1 MVRMIPLV
9 PSELSKITMPV
20 CTAMAS
26 VTTCNIPMNTS
37 EAIPCDSCANSE
49 NRNSSSRSSPPHAR
63 VWNTAMR
70 TCERMPSGPSHR
82 STNTRNL
89 SSRTPL
95 SLSRPSSSPKPTV
108 PVSAMRSPLSCRSAT
123 KRPWSTWLLLSTAS
137 RTPTNCCNLWSWNL
151 SGRMLCKIRRTRW
164 GDSSGKES
172 RIWIA
177 VC

>member
-1 MVRMIPLV
+1 MIPLV

-89 SSRTPL
+89 SSRTRL

>member
-89 SSRTPL
+89 SSRTRL

>member
-1 MVRMIPLV
+1 
-9 PSELSKITMPV
+9 MPV

-89 SSRTPL
+89 SSRTRL

-108 PVSAMRSPLSCRSAT
+108 PVSAMRSPLSFRSAT